1 MYQEQNFTSA
11 RFAYRLVTKLLR
23 PSAISNLKL
32 TLSSRMSDQRSICDY
47 LESNA
52 EMLGDK
58 SAIRFEDQDISWAEL
73 NLRVNRLAHYFKSR
87 GLVKGDAVAVNI
99 ENRPEVIMAVL
110 ACLKLGVIAGMVN
123 TRQTDD
129 VLAHSLKLIS
139 PKLLVVGVEQV
150 ENMAS
155 LNASIAKN
163 FADKLLFVA
172 DPSLKNGSKKKMPA
186 GYTDLDKA
194 MADRP
199 THNPSETRDLLLGD
213 ACYYIFTSG
222 TTGLP
227 KASVTTHLKV
237 FRSGSHM
244 GLTVM
249 SLKSDDVFYCALP
262 FYHSNALTLAL
273 SGTLMS
279 GATLAI
285 GRKFSASAFWDECR
299 RYGATAFCYIG
310 ELLRYLLTQPE
321 QANDRDHK
329 VVKVLGNGLRPDIW
343 MAFKN
348 RFGVDRIHEFYGA
361 SEGNSAFVN
370 IFNFDKTCGWSP
382 GNNKTWAVVEY
393 DIAEDEVVR
402 APDGTMNKLALGETG
417 LLIMKVDEQ
426 YPFDGY
432 TDQQESEKKL
442 FRNVFEDGDCWFNS
456 GDLVMRQPFGHI
468 QFADRIG
475 DTFRWQGENVATTE
489 VEGAVAD
496 WAEAEDAVVYG
507 VSVSGRDGRCGML
520 YVTPRGGTAMQLDG
534 LPELLRSRLPNY
546 AVPRFLRVGQATSL
560 TGTFKYQ
567 KSQLKKEAYDCG
579 SLEDDIF
586 FLSPASDAFVKLT
599 PDLQKQIDD
608 GDVRL

>member
-1 MYQEQNFTSA
+1 MVYLEQTFTRA
-11 RFAYRLVTKLLR
+11 RFAYRLFAKLLR

-32 TLSSRMSDQRSICDY
+32 TLSSQVTDQRSICDC
-47 LESNA
+47 LENNA
-52 EMLGDK
+52 LALGDK
-58 SAIRFEDQDISWAEL
+58 TAIRYEDEQISWAEL
-73 NLRVNRLAHYFKSR
+73 NMRVNRLAHYFKSR

-99 ENRPEVIMAVL
+99 ENRPEVIITVL

-129 VLAHSLKLIS
+129 VLAHSLKLIN
-139 PKLLVVGVEQV
+139 PKLLVVGAEQV
-150 ENMAS
+150 ENMSS
-155 LNASIAKN
+155 LDAGIAKTYSK
-163 FADKLLFVA
+163 KLLFVA
-172 DPSLKNGSKKKMPA
+172 DGALNKVPA
-186 GYTDLDKA
+186 GYVDLELA
-194 MADRP
+194 SAGQP
-199 THNPSETRDLLLGD
+199 AGNPVETRDLVLGD
-213 ACYYIFTSG
+213 PCYYIFTSG

-227 KASVTTHLKV
+227 KASITTHLKV

-249 SLKSDDVFYCALP
+249 NLKSDDVFYCALP

-273 SGTLMS
+273 SGALMS

-285 GRKFSASAFWDECR
+285 GRKFSASGFWDECR
-299 RYGATAFCYIG
+299 RYGATTFCYIG

-321 QANDRDHK
+321 QANDRDHR
-329 VVKVLGNGLRPDIW
+329 VVKILGNGLRPDIW

-348 RFGVDRIHEFYGA
+348 RFGIDRIHEFYGA

-402 APDGTMNKLALGETG
+402 APGGSMNKMAVGETG
-417 LLIMKVDEQ
+417 LLIMKVNEQ

-442 FRNVFEDGDCWFNS
+442 FRDVFEPGDCWFNS

-496 WAEAEDAVVYG
+496 WPEAEDAVVYG
-507 VSVSGRDGRCGML
+507 VSVPGRDGRCGML
-520 YVTPRGGTAMQLDG
+520 YVTPRDGSAIDLAG
-534 LPELLRSRLPNY
+534 LPKLLRTRLPGY
-546 AVPRFLRVGQATSL
+546 AVPRFLRVGRATSL

-567 KSQLKKEAYDCG
+567 KSQLKKEAYDSAG
-579 SLEDDIF
+579 LDDDIF
-586 FLSPASDAFVKLT
+586 FLAPTSDEFVKLT
-599 PDLQKQIDD
+599 PDLHKQIDD

>member
-1 MYQEQNFTSA
+1 MFQEQSFTRA
-11 RFAYRLVTKLLR
+11 RYGYRLATKLLR

-32 TLSSRMSDQRSICDY
+32 TLSSQVTDRRSICDY
-47 LESNA
+47 LEHNA
-52 EMLGDK
+52 LSLGDK

-73 NLRVNRLAHYFKSR
+73 NERVNRFAHYFKSR
-87 GLVKGDAVAVNI
+87 DLVKGDAVAVNI
-99 ENRPEVIMAVL
+99 ENRPEVIITVL
-110 ACLKLGVIAGMVN
+110 ACLKLGLIAGMVN

-129 VLAHSLKLIS
+129 VLAHSLKLIN
-139 PKLLVVGVEQV
+139 PKLLVVGAEQV
-150 ENMAS
+150 ENMSS
-155 LNASIAKN
+155 LDAGLTKN
-163 FADKLLFVA
+163 FSDKLLFVA
-172 DPSLKNGSKKKMPA
+172 DGALNKVTA
-186 GYTDLDKA
+186 GYTDLGSA
-194 MADRP
+194 IADQP
-199 THNPSETRDLLLGD
+199 ASNPAETRELVLGD
-213 ACYYIFTSG
+213 PCYYIFTSG

-227 KASVTTHLKV
+227 KASITTHLKV

-249 SLKSDDVFYCALP
+249 NLTSDDVFYCALP

-273 SGTLMS
+273 SGALMS

-285 GRKFSASAFWDECR
+285 GRKFSASGFWDEIR
-299 RYGATAFCYIG
+299 RYGATTFCYIG

-321 QANDRDHK
+321 QANDRDHQ
-329 VVKVLGNGLRPDIW
+329 VVKILGNGLRPDIW

-348 RFGVDRIHEFYGA
+348 RFGIDRIHEFYGA

-393 DIAEDEVVR
+393 DIADDEVVR
-402 APDGTMNKLALGETG
+402 APDGTMKKMAVGETG
-417 LLIMKVDEQ
+417 LLIMKVNEQ

-432 TDQQESEKKL
+432 TDQQASEKKL
-442 FRNVFEDGDCWFNS
+442 FRDVFEPGDCWFNS

-496 WAEAEDAVVYG
+496 WTEAEDAVVYG
-507 VSVSGRDGRCGML
+507 VSVPGRDGRCGML
-520 YVTPRGGTAMQLDG
+520 YVTPREGSAMELAG
-534 LPELLRSRLPNY
+534 LPELLRNRLPGY
-546 AVPRFLRVGQATSL
+546 AVPRFLRVGRATSL

-586 FLSPASDAFVKLT
+586 FLAPASDAFVKLT
-599 PDLQKQIDD
+599 SDLQKQIDD

>member
-1 MYQEQNFTSA
+1 MFEEQSFTRA
-11 RFAYRLVTKLLR
+11 RYAYRLATKLLR

-32 TLSSRMSDQRSICDY
+32 TLSSKVTDRRSICDC
-47 LESNA
+47 LEQNA
-52 EMLGDK
+52 LTLGDK
-58 SAIRFEDQDISWAEL
+58 SAILFEDRDISWAEL
-73 NLRVNRLAHYFKSR
+73 NMRVNRLAHYFKSR
-87 GLVKGDAVAVNI
+87 GLVKGDAVAINI
-99 ENRPEVIMAVL
+99 ENRPEVIITVL

-129 VLAHSLKLIS
+129 VLAHSLKLIN
-139 PKLLVVGVEQV
+139 PKLLAVGAEQV
-150 ENMAS
+150 ENMSS
-155 LNASIAKN
+155 LEAGFAKN
-163 FADKLLFVA
+163 FSDKLLFVA
-172 DPSLKNGSKKKMPA
+172 DGARNKVPA
-186 GYTDLDKA
+186 GYTDLEPA
-194 MADRP
+194 IADQP
-199 THNPSETRDLLLGD
+199 TSNPAETRELLLGD
-213 ACYYIFTSG
+213 PCYYIFTSG

-227 KASVTTHLKV
+227 KASITTHLKV

-249 SLKSDDVFYCALP
+249 NLTSDDVFYCALP

-285 GRKFSASAFWDECR
+285 GRKFSASGFWDECR
-299 RYGATAFCYIG
+299 RYGATTFCYIG

-321 QANDRDHK
+321 QANDRDHQ
-329 VVKVLGNGLRPDIW
+329 VVKILGNGLRPDIW

-348 RFGVDRIHEFYGA
+348 RFGIDRIHEFYGA

-393 DIAEDEVVR
+393 DIADDEVVR
-402 APDGTMNKLALGETG
+402 APDGSMKKLAPGETG
-417 LLIMKVDEQ
+417 LLIMKVNEQ

-442 FRNVFEDGDCWFNS
+442 FRDVFEPGDCWFNS

-496 WAEAEDAVVYG
+496 WPEAEDAVVYG
-507 VSVSGRDGRCGML
+507 VSVPGRDGRCGML
-520 YVTPRGGTAMQLDG
+520 YVTPRAGSAMELAA
-534 LPELLRSRLPNY
+534 LPELLRSRLPGY
-546 AVPRFLRVGQATSL
+546 AVPRFLRVGRATSL

-579 SLEDDIF
+579 SLDDDIF
-586 FLSPASDAFVKLT
+586 FLAPASDAFVKLT
-599 PDLQKQIDD
+599 PDLQKQIDA
-608 GDVRL
+608 GEVRL

>member
-1 MYQEQNFTSA
+1 MFQEQSFTRA
-11 RFAYRLVTKLLR
+11 RYAYRFATKLLR

-32 TLSSRMSDQRSICDY
+32 TLSSQVTDRRSICDC
-47 LESNA
+47 LEQNA
-52 EMLGDK
+52 LSLVDK

-73 NLRVNRLAHYFKSR
+73 NDRVNRLAHYFKSR
-87 GLVKGDAVAVNI
+87 DLVKGDAVAVNI
-99 ENRPEVIMAVL
+99 ENRPEVIITVL
-110 ACLKLGVIAGMVN
+110 ACLKLGLIAGMVN

-129 VLAHSLKLIS
+129 VLAHSLKLIN
-139 PKLLVVGVEQV
+139 PKLLVVGAEQV
-150 ENMAS
+150 ENMSS
-155 LNASIAKN
+155 LDAGFTKN
-163 FADKLLFVA
+163 FSEKLLFVA
-172 DPSLKNGSKKKMPA
+172 DGALNKMPA
-186 GYTDLDKA
+186 GYTDLGSA
-194 MADRP
+194 IADQP
-199 THNPSETRDLLLGD
+199 ASNPAETRGLVLGD
-213 ACYYIFTSG
+213 PCYYIFTSG

-227 KASVTTHLKV
+227 KASITTHLKV

-249 SLKSDDVFYCALP
+249 NLTSDDVFYCALP

-273 SGTLMS
+273 SGALMS

-285 GRKFSASAFWDECR
+285 GRKFSASGFWDECR
-299 RYGATAFCYIG
+299 RYGATTFCYIG

-321 QANDRDHK
+321 QTNDRDHQ
-329 VVKVLGNGLRPDIW
+329 VVKILGNGLRPDIW

-348 RFGVDRIHEFYGA
+348 RFGIDRIHEFYGA

-393 DIAEDEVVR
+393 DVADDEVVR
-402 APDGTMNKLALGETG
+402 GPHGTMKKMALGETG
-417 LLIMKVDEQ
+417 LLIMKVNEQ

-442 FRNVFEDGDCWFNS
+442 FRDVFEPGDCWFNS

-507 VSVSGRDGRCGML
+507 VSVPGRDGRCGML
-520 YVTPRGGTAMQLDG
+520 YVTPREGPAMELAG
-534 LPELLRSRLPNY
+534 LPELLRNRLPSY
-546 AVPRFLRVGQATSL
+546 AVPRFLRVGRATSL

-586 FLSPASDAFVKLT
+586 FLDPASDAFVKLT
-599 PDLQKQIDD
+599 PDLHKQIDD

>member
-1 MYQEQNFTSA
+1 MVYLEQTFTRA
-11 RFAYRLVTKLLR
+11 RFAYRLFAKLLR
-23 PSAISNLKL
+23 PSAISNLQL
-32 TLSSRMSDQRSICDY
+32 TLSSQVTDQRSICDC
-47 LESNA
+47 LENNA
-52 EMLGDK
+52 LALGDK
-58 SAIRFEDQDISWAEL
+58 TAIRYEDEQISWAEL
-73 NLRVNRLAHYFKSR
+73 NMRVNRLAHYFKSR

-99 ENRPEVIMAVL
+99 ENRPEVIITVL

-129 VLAHSLKLIS
+129 VLAHSLKLIN
-139 PKLLVVGVEQV
+139 PKLLVVGAEQV
-150 ENMAS
+150 ENMSS
-155 LNASIAKN
+155 LDAGIAKTYSK
-163 FADKLLFVA
+163 KLLFVA
-172 DPSLKNGSKKKMPA
+172 DGRLNKVPA
-186 GYTDLDKA
+186 GYVDLELA
-194 MADRP
+194 SADQP
-199 THNPSETRDLLLGD
+199 AGNPVETRDLVLGD
-213 ACYYIFTSG
+213 PCYYIFTSG

-227 KASVTTHLKV
+227 KASITTHLKV

-249 SLKSDDVFYCALP
+249 NLKSDDVFYCALP

-273 SGTLMS
+273 SGALMS

-285 GRKFSASAFWDECR
+285 GRKFSASGFWDECR
-299 RYGATAFCYIG
+299 RYGATTFCYIG

-321 QANDRDHK
+321 QANDRDHR
-329 VVKVLGNGLRPDIW
+329 VVKILGNGLRPDIW

-348 RFGVDRIHEFYGA
+348 RFGIDKIHEFYGA

-402 APDGTMNKLALGETG
+402 APGGSMNKMAVGETG
-417 LLIMKVDEQ
+417 LLIMKVNEQ

-432 TDQQESEKKL
+432 TDQQASEKKL
-442 FRNVFEDGDCWFNS
+442 FRDVFEPGDCWFNS

-496 WAEAEDAVVYG
+496 WQEAEDAVVYG
-507 VSVSGRDGRCGML
+507 VSVPGRDGRCGML
-520 YVTPRGGTAMQLDG
+520 YVTPRDGSAIDLAG
-534 LPELLRSRLPNY
+534 LPEILRSRLPGY
-546 AVPRFLRVGQATSL
+546 AVPRFLRIGQATSL

-567 KSQLKKEAYDCG
+567 KSQLKTESYDITK
-579 SLEDDIF
+579 LDDDIF
-586 FLSPASDAFVKLT
+586 FLAPASGKFVKMT
-599 PDLQKQIDD
+599 VDLRKQIDD

>member
-1 MYQEQNFTSA
+1 MYQEQTFTLA
-11 RFAYRLVTKLLR
+11 RFAYRLLAKLLR
-23 PSAISNLKL
+23 PSGISNLKL
-32 TLSSRMSDQRSICDY
+32 TLSSQMTDQRSICDC
-47 LESNA
+47 LENNA
-52 EMLGDK
+52 LALGDK
-58 SAIRFEDQDISWAEL
+58 TAIRYEEESISWAEL
-73 NLRVNRLAHYFKSR
+73 NKRVNRLAHYFKSR
-87 GLVKGDAVAVNI
+87 GLVKGDAVAINI
-99 ENRPEVIMAVL
+99 ENRPEIIITVL
-110 ACLKLGVIAGMVN
+110 ACLKLGLIAGMVN
-123 TRQTDD
+123 TRQTDE
-129 VLAHSLKLIS
+129 VLAHSLKLIN
-139 PKLLVVGVEQV
+139 PKLLVVGAEQV
-150 ENMAS
+150 KNMSS
-155 LNASIAKN
+155 LDAGSTKN
-163 FADKLLFVA
+163 LSGKLLFMA
-172 DPSLKNGSKKKMPA
+172 DGVLNKVPA
-186 GYTDLDKA
+186 GYTDLGPAVSDQPA
-194 MADRP
+194 SDLA
-199 THNPSETRDLLLGD
+199 ETRDLVLGD
-213 ACYYIFTSG
+213 PCYYIFTSG

-227 KASVTTHLKV
+227 KASITTHLKV

-244 GLTVM
+244 GKTVM
-249 SLKSDDVFYCALP
+249 NLTSDDVFYCALP

-285 GRKFSASAFWDECR
+285 GRKFSASSFWDECR
-299 RYGATAFCYIG
+299 RHGATTFCYIG

-321 QANDRDHK
+321 QANDRDHN
-329 VVKVLGNGLRPDIW
+329 VVKILGNGLRPDIW

-348 RFGVDRIHEFYGA
+348 RFGIDRVHEFYGA

-370 IFNFDKTCGWSP
+370 LFNFDKTCGWAP

-402 APDGTMNKLALGETG
+402 TPGGSMKKMAVGETG
-417 LLIMKVDEQ
+417 LLIMKVNEQ

-432 TDQQESEKKL
+432 TDQQASEKKL
-442 FRNVFEDGDCWFNS
+442 FRDVFEPGDCWFNS
-456 GDLVMRQPFGHI
+456 GDLVTRQPFGHI

-496 WAEAEDAVVYG
+496 WAEAVDAVVYG
-507 VSVSGRDGRCGML
+507 VSVPGRDGRCGML
-520 YVTPRGGTAMQLDG
+520 YVTPREGSAMELAG
-534 LPELLRSRLPNY
+534 LPKLLRNRLPNY

-567 KSQLKKEAYDCG
+567 KSQLKKEAYACG

-586 FLSPASDAFVKLT
+586 FLSPASDSFVKLT

>member
-1 MYQEQNFTSA
+1 MFQEQSFTRA
-11 RFAYRLVTKLLR
+11 RYGYRLATKLLR

-32 TLSSRMSDQRSICDY
+32 TLSSQVTDRRSICDY
-47 LESNA
+47 LEHNA
-52 EMLGDK
+52 LSLGDK

-73 NLRVNRLAHYFKSR
+73 NERVNRLAHYFKSR
-87 GLVKGDAVAVNI
+87 DLVKGDAVAVNI
-99 ENRPEVIMAVL
+99 ENRPEVIITVL
-110 ACLKLGVIAGMVN
+110 ACLKLGLIAGMVN

-129 VLAHSLKLIS
+129 VLAHSLKLIN
-139 PKLLVVGVEQV
+139 PKLLVVGAEQV
-150 ENMAS
+150 ENMSS
-155 LNASIAKN
+155 LDAGLTKN
-163 FADKLLFVA
+163 FSDKLLFVA
-172 DPSLKNGSKKKMPA
+172 DGALNKVTA
-186 GYTDLDKA
+186 GYTDLGSA
-194 MADRP
+194 IADQP
-199 THNPSETRDLLLGD
+199 ASNPAETRELVLGD
-213 ACYYIFTSG
+213 PCYYIFTSG

-227 KASVTTHLKV
+227 KASITTHLKV

-249 SLKSDDVFYCALP
+249 NLTSDDVFYCALP

-273 SGTLMS
+273 SGALMS

-285 GRKFSASAFWDECR
+285 GRKFSASGFWDECR
-299 RYGATAFCYIG
+299 RYGATTFCYIG

-321 QANDRDHK
+321 QANDRDHQ
-329 VVKVLGNGLRPDIW
+329 VVKILGNGLRPDIW

-348 RFGVDRIHEFYGA
+348 RFGIDRIHEFYGA

-393 DIAEDEVVR
+393 DIADDEVVR
-402 APDGTMNKLALGETG
+402 APDGTMKKMAVGETG
-417 LLIMKVDEQ
+417 LLIMKVNEQ

-432 TDQQESEKKL
+432 TDQQASEKKL
-442 FRNVFEDGDCWFNS
+442 FRDVFEPGDCWFNS

-507 VSVSGRDGRCGML
+507 VSVPGRDGRCGML
-520 YVTPRGGTAMQLDG
+520 YVTPREGSAMELAG
-534 LPELLRSRLPNY
+534 LPELLRNRLPGY
-546 AVPRFLRVGQATSL
+546 AVPRFLRVGRATSL

-586 FLSPASDAFVKLT
+586 FLAPASDAFVKLT
-599 PDLQKQIDD
+599 SDLQKQIDD

>member
-1 MYQEQNFTSA
+1 MFQEQSFTRA
-11 RFAYRLVTKLLR
+11 RYAYRLATKLLR

-32 TLSSRMSDQRSICDY
+32 TLSSKVTDRRSICDC
-47 LESNA
+47 LEHNA
-52 EMLGDK
+52 LTLGDK

-73 NLRVNRLAHYFKSR
+73 NERVNRLAHYFKLR
-87 GLVKGDAVAVNI
+87 DLVKGDAVAVNI
-99 ENRPEVIMAVL
+99 ENRPEVIITVL
-110 ACLKLGVIAGMVN
+110 ACLKLGLIAGMVN
-123 TRQTDD
+123 TRQTDH
-129 VLAHSLKLIS
+129 VLAHSLKLIN
-139 PKLLVVGVEQV
+139 PKLLVVGAEQV
-150 ENMAS
+150 ENMSS
-155 LNASIAKN
+155 LGAGYTKN
-163 FADKLLFVA
+163 FSDKLLFVA
-172 DPSLKNGSKKKMPA
+172 DGALNKVPA
-186 GYTDLDKA
+186 GYTDLEPA
-194 MADRP
+194 IADQP
-199 THNPSETRDLLLGD
+199 TSNPAETRELLLGD
-213 ACYYIFTSG
+213 PCYYIFTSG

-227 KASVTTHLKV
+227 KASITTHLKV

-249 SLKSDDVFYCALP
+249 NLASDDVFYCALP

-273 SGTLMS
+273 SGALMS

-285 GRKFSASAFWDECR
+285 GRKFSASGFWDECR
-299 RYGATAFCYIG
+299 RYGATTFCYIG

-321 QANDRDHK
+321 QANDRDHQ
-329 VVKVLGNGLRPDIW
+329 VVKILGNGLRPDIW

-348 RFGVDRIHEFYGA
+348 RFGIDRIHEFYGA

-402 APDGTMNKLALGETG
+402 APGGSMKKMAEGETG
-417 LLIMKVDEQ
+417 LLIMKVNKQ

-442 FRNVFEDGDCWFNS
+442 FRDVFEPGDCWFNS

-507 VSVSGRDGRCGML
+507 VSVPGRDGRCGML
-520 YVTPRGGTAMQLDG
+520 YVTPREGSAMELAG
-534 LPELLRSRLPNY
+534 LPELLRNRLPVY
-546 AVPRFLRVGQATSL
+546 AVPRFLRVGRATSL

-567 KSQLKKEAYDCG
+567 KSQLKKEAYNCG
-579 SLEDDIF
+579 TLDDDIF
-586 FLSPASDAFVKLT
+586 FLAPASDAFVKLT
-599 PDLQKQIDD
+599 PDLQKQIDA